1 MIKMFNKKNARALEQ
16 IRRSVIFTLAIMI
29 VATFTT
35 VQVLAVDSAFE
46 SVDVD
51 TAYDMTTSD
60 NPDQV
65 ILDVRPQDDYRL
77 THLYDATS
85 VPFDELEMRIGELQG
100 HEDHEIIVYCMSG
113 VTSLMASEFLVEH
126 GFKRVYNMLGG
137 ISKWVE
143 ADYPVYTTSH
153 YVTTRNGVLRQIE
166 PMLLHQS
173 GCSFCDGNQ
182 TCPSGSETGEIEFT
196 ILEQDEDHKIT
207 LLTYEFNNSV
217 FDYVIAVT
225 YLWNYTEV
233 TDRANRT
240 ASFISTEITG
250 QDSSSQFY
258 SLRYVVQHADY
269 NLVLD
274 TILSPLDSDTYNI
287 SLTVVRYVPVGE
299 AEAVSL
305 EFIEF
310 ETSSTL
316 SKLYENL
323 GLVAKN
329 IGDVYDTSDDENLK
343 WLARNYYRMDDEIT
357 DLSKFVRIQL
367 RDYNWRILRSNAVLI
382 DDWYSCWTCMILLEG
397 LCIVGCSA
405 LAAKIPVLAIYWS
418 ECVSLG
424 CVAFSNWACWVLV
437 WWGWEVPP
445 CP

>member
-1 MIKMFNKKNARALEQ
+1 
-16 IRRSVIFTLAIMI
+16 
-29 VATFTT
+29 
-35 VQVLAVDSAFE
+35 
-46 SVDVD
+46 
-51 TAYDMTTSD
+51 MTTSD

-65 ILDVRPQDDYRL
+65 ILDVRPHDGYRL
-77 THLYDATS
+77 THLYDAIS

-137 ISKWVE
+137 ILKWVE

-153 YVTTRNGVLRQIE
+153 YVTTRNGKLRQIE

-182 TCPSGSETGEIEFT
+182 TYPSGSETVEIEFT
-196 ILEQDEDHKIT
+196 ILEQDEDHRIT

-217 FDYVIAVT
+217 FEYVYAST
-225 YLWNYTEV
+225 YLWNYNEV

-258 SLRYVVQHADY
+258 SFRYVVQHADY

-274 TILSPLDSDTYNI
+274 TILSPLDSDTYNS

-305 EFIEF
+305 ESIEF

-323 GLVAKN
+323 GQVAKN
-329 IGDVYDTSDDENLK
+329 IGNVYDTSDDENLK

-357 DLSKFVRIQL
+357 DMSKLVRVQL

-382 DDWYSCWTCMILLEG
+382 DDFWSCLACTALMETVCM
-397 LCIVGCSA
+397 VGCSI
-405 LAAKIPVLAIYWS
+405 LGFYIPPLLPYVGYCIFI
-418 ECVSLG
+418 G
-424 CVAFSNWACWVLV
+424 CTAFTHWICWEEDA
-437 WWGWEVPP
+437 WWMDLEVPA

>member
-1 MIKMFNKKNARALEQ
+1 MFK
-16 IRRSVIFTLAIMI
+16 
-29 VATFTT
+29 
-35 VQVLAVDSAFE
+35 
-46 SVDVD
+46 
-51 TAYDMTTSD
+51 
-60 NPDQV
+60 
-65 ILDVRPQDDYRL
+65 
-77 THLYDATS
+77 
-85 VPFDELEMRIGELQG
+85 
-100 HEDHEIIVYCMSG
+100 
-113 VTSLMASEFLVEH
+113 
-126 GFKRVYNMLGG
+126 
-137 ISKWVE
+137 
-143 ADYPVYTTSH
+143 
-153 YVTTRNGVLRQIE
+153 
-166 PMLLHQS
+166 
-173 GCSFCDGNQ
+173 
-182 TCPSGSETGEIEFT
+182 
-196 ILEQDEDHKIT
+196 
-207 LLTYEFNNSV
+207 YEFNNSV

-274 TILSPLDSDTYNI
+274 TALSPLDSDTYN
-287 SLTVVRYVPVGE
+287 SSSTVVRYVPVGE

-323 GLVAKN
+323 GRVVKN

-357 DLSKFVRIQL
+357 DLSNFVRIQL

-382 DDWYSCWTCMILLEG
+382 DDFQLDTS
-397 LCIVGCSA
+397 V
-405 LAAKIPVLAIYWS
+405 
-418 ECVSLG
+418 
-424 CVAFSNWACWVLV
+424 
-437 WWGWEVPP
+437 
-445 CP
+445 